1 MATCREL
8 EIVREW
14 KTVGMKIELWMT
26 TENLES
32 EWVICGNGF
41 CEKMAG
47 KLGICGRHVEFW
59 ESRSFGG

>member
-1 MATCREL
+1 MATCGEL

-32 EWVICGNGF
+32 EWVICGNG
-41 CEKMAG
+41 
-47 KLGICGRHVEFW
+47 
-59 ESRSFGG
+59 